1 MTAARKALVAA
12 DADFARALAEDETG
26 RALDSGRR
34 TLSGTDLNS
43 MENIVEM
50 MQSDALGEARR
61 TKRSEAASDRQAEG
75 LEESQQLR
83 RAQEKALTDAAAR
96 RSAEDRR
103 RDRTPSRERRARSGN
118 KKDKKRS
125 RRDRSVKIG

>member
-1 MTAARKALVAA
+1 MAAARKALIAA
-12 DADFARALAEDETG
+12 DAAFARAMAEDETG
-26 RALDSGRR
+26 KAIDSGRR

-61 TKRSEAASDRQAEG
+61 TKRSKAASDRQAEG
-75 LEESQQLR
+75 LEEGQQRR
-83 RAQEKALTDAAAR
+83 RAQEQALTDTAAR
-96 RSAEDRR
+96 RGAEDRR

-125 RRDRSVKIG
+125 RRNRSVKIG